1 MRTLNLGIVAHV
13 DAGKTSLTERLLF
26 AAGAIDE
33 LGSVDGG
40 STRTDSLALERT
52 RGITIRSAVASFRL
66 GEVTVNLIDTPGH
79 PDFIAEV
86 ERVLD
91 ILDGAVLVVSAV
103 EGVQAQTRVLMGALR
118 RLGVPTL
125 VFVNKIDRHG
135 ARPDAV
141 LRAVAAKLTPSLVPM
156 GTVRAAGTR
165 AAEFVPLSD
174 DGVVSVG
181 LEQLADHDEALLAAW
196 VTGGHGVSPGRVH
209 TALAD
214 QTGRCVVHPVFF
226 GSAITGAGIESLS
239 AGLTELLPDAGC
251 DVDAPVS
258 GTVFAIGRGRAGE
271 KLVHARL
278 FAGTVRVRDRLAL
291 GPAAGAGREAGVGR
305 EASVG
310 QVSTVTG
317 VQVFDGGPP
326 AASPAVRAGQIAVLH
341 GLADAR
347 VGDTVGVAP
356 VPRSGGGHRFAAPTL
371 EAVVVPRYPA
381 DRVALHTA
389 LARLAEQDPL
399 IGYRLDEARHEIRLS
414 LYGEVQKEVVAS
426 TLADEFGVEV
436 AFRGTVTICVER
448 PVGTGAAL
456 ETLGQDG
463 NPFLATV
470 GLRVDPAPVG
480 AGTTFQLEVQPG
492 AMPQAFFTAVR
503 ETVTATLAEGPHGW
517 QVLDCAVTLTH
528 TGYWAR
534 QSHAHATFDKAM
546 SSTAGDFRL
555 LTPLVL
561 MAALSEGG
569 GTRVLEPVHRFQL
582 TVPGDSLSAVLSA
595 LARLRGVPLGS
606 TAAGPEYVVDG
617 DIPAAAV
624 HELTRQLP
632 GLTRGEG
639 VLQTAFDHHR
649 PVEGPPP
656 TRARSGVDPLDRSRY
671 LLAVTGRG
679 DSSRTDR

>member
-1 MRTLNLGIVAHV
+1 VRTLNLGIVAHV

-33 LGSVDGG
+33 LGSVDAG

-52 RGITIRSAVASFRL
+52 QGITIRSVVASFRL

-91 ILDGAVLVVSAV
+91 VLDGAVLVVSAV

-118 RLGVPTL
+118 RLAVPTL

-135 ARPDAV
+135 ARPDVV

-165 AAEFVPLSD
+165 AAEFVPLSSD
-174 DGVVSVG
+174 SWRSAG
-181 LEQLADHDEALLAAW
+181 LEQLADHDEALLEAW
-196 VTGGHGVSPGRVH
+196 VTGGHGVSPGRVQ

-214 QTGRCVVHPVFF
+214 QTGRCVVHPLFF

-239 AGLTELLPDAGC
+239 AGITQPLPGATG

-258 GTVFAIGRGRAGE
+258 GTVFAIGRGRAGR

-278 FAGTVRVRDRLAL
+278 FAGTVRVRDRLVL
-291 GPAAGAGREAGVGR
+291 GPAATPGREADVGH
-305 EASVG
+305 
-310 QVSTVTG
+310 VSTVTG
-317 VQVFDGGPP
+317 VEVFDGGPP
-326 AASPAVRAGQIAVLH
+326 AAAPAVHAGQIAVLH
-341 GLADAR
+341 GLAGAR
-347 VGDTVGVAP
+347 VGDALGVAR
-356 VPRSGGGHRFAAPTL
+356 VSPRGEGHRFAAPTL

-389 LARLAEQDPL
+389 LAQLAEQDPL

-436 AFRGTVTICVER
+436 DFRGTVTICVER
-448 PVGTGAAL
+448 PLGTGTAVEA
-456 ETLGQDG
+456 LGQDG

-480 AGTTFQLEVQPG
+480 AGTTFRLEVEPG
-492 AMPQAFFTAVR
+492 AMPQALFTAVR
-503 ETVTATLAEGPHGW
+503 EAVTATLTEGPHGW

-569 GTRVLEPVHRFQL
+569 GTRVLEPVHRFHL

-595 LARLRGVPLGS
+595 LARIRGVPLGS
-606 TAAGPEYVVDG
+606 TAIGPEYRVDG

-671 LLAVTGRG
+671 LLSVNARG
-679 DSSRTDR
+679 DSRRTDQ